1 MLVKEI
7 AIIAILMLAIDILY
21 LSSISGFFN
30 KQIKQVQ
37 GSDLKMNYLG
47 GIICYPLLIL
57 GLYYFII
64 KNRKNYKTRGKMILD
79 AMILGWVIYGVYES
93 TNYAIL
99 KNWNWQ
105 TVLVDGVWGGIL
117 FGITTYL
124 YLLLV

>member
-7 AIIAILMLAIDILY
+7 FVLAVLMLAIYFLY

-47 GIICYPLLIL
+47 GIICYPLLIF

-93 TNYAIL
+93 TNYAIF
-99 KNWNWQ
+99 NGIGNSII
-105 TVLVDGVWGGIL
+105 DDVWGGIL
-117 FGITTYL
+117 FGITHL

>member
-7 AIIAILMLAIDILY
+7 VVIAVLMLAIDFLY
-21 LSSISGFFN
+21 LSSIGGFFN

-64 KNRKNYKTRGKMILD
+64 KNRKNYKTKGKMILD

>member
-47 GIICYPLLIL
+47 GIICYPLLIF